1 VCGGLKGSIMDAT
14 GKNRNVGNVRDGWG
28 DRECKIFNLNC
39 RGLSNLKKNE
49 ELKNLN

>member
-14 GKNRNVGNVRDGWG
+14 GKNRNVGNVGNVRDGWG

-39 RGLSNLKKNE
+39 RGLSN
-49 ELKNLN
+49 